1 MDMPYNEANSRLM
14 LIDDRD
20 PAVQYQG
27 SWTRKN
33 RFGNSISSSSTSNAS
48 VSMEFDGTYHYTP
61 LHSITEN
68 RT

>member
-1 MDMPYNEANSRLM
+1 MPYSEANSRLM

-20 PAVQYQG
+20 PAVQYEN
-27 SWTRKN
+27 SWDRQTI
-33 RFGNSISSSSTSNAS
+33 FGNSISASSTPNAS

-61 LHSITEN
+61 LHGITEN